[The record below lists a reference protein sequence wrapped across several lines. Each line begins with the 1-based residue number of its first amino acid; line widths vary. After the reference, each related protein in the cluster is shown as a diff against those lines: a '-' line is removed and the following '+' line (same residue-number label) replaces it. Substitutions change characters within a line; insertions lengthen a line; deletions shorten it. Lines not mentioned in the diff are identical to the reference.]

1 MYGAKNA
8 KLKRDSI
15 GLDMTLNRWQLEP
28 GYLFRRS
35 QQIAV
40 AVFSEE
46 CDQFGLTCLQYSALS
61 RIRETPGIDVTRL
74 SEIMEFDRSTLGGV
88 VERLEIKGY
97 IRRSGTIEDKRIKLL
112 EITRQGQ
119 AILAQIEPHLG
130 KVNRR
135 ILSCF
140 TAEEQRLLSKL
151 LTHLIVQNVDIG
163 KSPPTKAE
171 PNVIISLRS
180 GTRAK
185 RRALDGQRKQ
195 LRYAKSV

>member
-1 MYGAKNA
+1 
-8 KLKRDSI
+8 
-15 GLDMTLNRWQLEP
+15 
-28 GYLFRRS
+28 
-35 QQIAV
+35 
-40 AVFSEE
+40 
-46 CDQFGLTCLQYSALS
+46 
-61 RIRETPGIDVTRL
+61 
-74 SEIMEFDRSTLGGV
+74 MEFDRSTLGGV

-135 ILSCF
+135 IFSCF

>member
-1 MYGAKNA
+1 
-8 KLKRDSI
+8 
-15 GLDMTLNRWQLEP
+15 MTLSRWQLEP

-40 AVFSEE
+40 AIFSEE

-97 IRRSGTIEDKRIKLL
+97 IRRSGTVEDKRIKLL
-112 EITRQGQ
+112 EITRQGL

-130 KVNRR
+130 KVNRQIFR
-135 ILSCF
+135 CF
-140 TAEEQRLLSKL
+140 TAEEQKLLSKL
-151 LTHLIVQNVDIG
+151 LTHLIVQNADIG
-163 KSPPTKAE
+163 KSPPPKAE
-171 PNVIISLRS
+171 QNVVISLRS

-185 RRALDGQRKQ
+185 RRTVGGQRKQ